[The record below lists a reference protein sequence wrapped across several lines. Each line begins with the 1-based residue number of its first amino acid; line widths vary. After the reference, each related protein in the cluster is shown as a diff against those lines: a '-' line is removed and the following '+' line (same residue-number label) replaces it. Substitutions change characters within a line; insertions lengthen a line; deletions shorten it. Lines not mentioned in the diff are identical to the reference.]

1 MALASSFHFSVRRFA
16 FTLLELMIV
25 VVLLGLLLGLALPRL
40 AAVRDAAS
48 VRAALTDLGACF
60 SFARQSAIARR
71 TTVALVFDTAAGSV
85 ALRAAGGTISHC
97 PLTAKYG
104 IVLGA
109 NRDSAVYD
117 ARGFGYGVSNITV
130 TIRRGAMIDTLT
142 MSRLGRVRW

>member
-1 MALASSFHFSVRRFA
+1 MHPTVIGLFC
-16 FTLLELMIV
+16 
-25 VVLLGLLLGLALPRL
+25 GLLLGLAVPRL

-48 VRAALTDLGACF
+48 VRAALTDLGSCF
-60 SFARQSAIARR
+60 SFARQSAVARR
-71 TTVALVFDTAAGSV
+71 TTVAVVFDTAAGSV
-85 ALRAAGGTISHC
+85 ALRSAGGSISHC
-97 PLTAKYG
+97 ALRAKYG

-117 ARGFGYGVSNITV
+117 ARGLGHGVSNITV